1 MKKGLLI
8 WNVVVTIVAL
18 VLIFTAC
25 TSDSRVDW
33 CVQQITAQQV
43 TINNLQNDVNA
54 LKSANSQLLVLV
66 QQHENRLSSLEST
79 LLQVVA
85 RMNAQ

>member
-54 LKSANSQLLVLV
+54 LESANSQLLVLV